1 MKKTVKI
8 TALLMTVLMMCSVL
22 PSAAFAWNAA
32 ELTRGSGDVNGN
44 GWIDVFDASLAL
56 RFAVAFEAP
65 SEEQKKNADADGD
78 GQISVGDAR
87 AISRYVVG
95 FDDFNNYDIPT
106 KALYE
111 FPEIKETETVRDVK
125 QAYEDGYSGFYITA
139 ERTEKNEVQ
148 YFVHMKNYIGAT
160 AFQLKIGYDADKF
173 EFLPGKNY
181 TVTNGELGNLLSE
194 VGYNSLS
201 VLAANAEKTGELTV
215 AGTFADALKST
226 EEYKAVAKKPLTVK
240 TEDITVC
247 GFKLKELLPGTT
259 KNVHFTLE
267 GAIATEDGITGS
279 KLDIVVDYPPVVTE
293 PIEPEKPTKPCTHIC
308 HSTNKLYAMLWKF
321 VCMLFNLF
329 GVEKYCSCG
338 ATHW

>member
-8 TALLMTVLMMCSVL
+8 TALLTVVLMMCSVF
-22 PSAAFAWNAA
+22 PSAAFAENAA
-32 ELTRGSGDVNGN
+32 ERKHGSGDVNGN
-44 GWIDVFDASLAL
+44 GWIDIFDARLAL
-56 RFAVAFEAP
+56 RFAVNFEEP
-65 SEEQKKNADADGD
+65 SEEQKKSADADGD
-78 GQISVGDAR
+78 GVISVGDAR
-87 AISRYVVG
+87 WIFRFSLG
-95 FDDFNNYDIPT
+95 LDECDIPT
-106 KALYE
+106 RALYE

-160 AFQLKIGYDADKF
+160 AFQFKIGYDADKF
-173 EFLPGKNY
+173 EFSNGKGW
-181 TVTNGELGNLLSE
+181 VTSGELGNLHNE
-194 VGYNSLS
+194 VGYTCEYI
-201 VLAANAEKTGELTV
+201 LADNEEKTGELTV
-215 AGTFADALKST
+215 AGAFADALKST
-226 EEYKAVAKKPLTVK
+226 AEYNAVAKKPLTVK

-247 GFKLKELLPGTT
+247 GFTLKELLPGTT
-259 KNVHFTLE
+259 QNVHFTLE

-293 PIEPEKPTKPCTHIC
+293 PIEPEKPTEPCTHIC
-308 HSTNKLYAMLWKF
+308 HSTNKLYTMLWKF

-338 ATHW
+338 AKHW

>member
-8 TALLMTVLMMCSVL
+8 TALLTAVLMMCSVF
-22 PSAAFAWNAA
+22 PSAAFAWNAS

-44 GWIDVFDASLAL
+44 GWIDIFDARLAL
-56 RFAVAFEAP
+56 RFAVNFEEP
-65 SEEQKKNADADGD
+65 SEEQKKSADADGN
-78 GQISVGDAR
+78 GVISVSDAR
-87 AISRYVVG
+87 CILRFSLG
-95 FDDFNNYDIPT
+95 LDECDIPIR
-106 KALYE
+106 ALYE

-173 EFLPGKNY
+173 EFLPGKRFP
-181 TVTNGELGNLLSE
+181 VTDGELVKLVNE
-194 VGYNSLS
+194 VGDTCWI
-201 VLAANAEKTGELTV
+201 AANGEKTGELTV
-215 AGTFADALKST
+215 AGVFADALKST
-226 EEYKAVAKKPLTVK
+226 AEYNAVAKEPLTVK

-293 PIEPEKPTKPCTHIC
+293 PIEPEKPTEPCTHIC

-338 ATHW
+338 AKHW